1 MTRTLVGIFT
11 RTEKAELA
19 ADGLTAAGLD
29 KARISLSPAVSN
41 DANIAWPPHADEPMF
56 VDDAD
61 DDPDDEEG
69 HGARYSQALRQ
80 GWTVLTVE
88 VEDRQAATAADVL
101 RQAGVLE
108 LNQLPPGG

>member
-19 ADGLTAAGLD
+19 ADGLTAAGVD
-29 KARISLSPAVSN
+29 KAHISLSPAVSN
-41 DANIAWPPHADEPMF
+41 DANIALPPHVDGPLFADD
-56 VDDAD
+56 VDDD
-61 DDPDDEEG
+61 LDDEQG
-69 HGARYSQALRQ
+69 HGARYSQALRL

-88 VEDRQAATAADVL
+88 VEERQAATAADVL

-108 LNQLPPGG
+108 LDQLPPGG

>member
-19 ADGLTAAGLD
+19 ADGLTAAGV
-29 KARISLSPAVSN
+29 ATTHISLSPAVRN
-41 DANIAWPPHADEPMF
+41 DANIAWPPHADGPLF
-56 VDDAD
+56 TDDAD
-61 DDPDDEEG
+61 EDPLDEAG
-69 HGARYSQALRQ
+69 RGARYSQALRQ

-88 VEDRQAATAADVL
+88 VEDLQAAQAADVL

-108 LNQLPPGG
+108 LDQLPPAG